1 MRAGIGLLLALC
13 WCVMDAQAQT
23 RYHCRD
29 DRGNTYSLFRPC
41 PEGTRTTAVVGGPAP
56 SQPSYSSSSSRYSTS
71 PGRSVPDTPDH
82 YQYMGAR
89 CRSLDENIRSAYS
102 RGIKA
107 DVVDGMRREYRRDC
121 RDEERD
127 AYSRLSG
134 DRSAR
139 ERQRREDEKAA
150 LQEANAAREQEARF
164 AQQCAESRRILTN
177 KRARTDLTEGE
188 KNDLRRFEE
197 AFMARCKR

>member
-1 MRAGIGLLLALC
+1 
-13 WCVMDAQAQT
+13 
-23 RYHCRD
+23 
-29 DRGNTYSLFRPC
+29 
-41 PEGTRTTAVVGGPAP
+41 
-56 SQPSYSSSSSRYSTS
+56 
-71 PGRSVPDTPDH
+71 
-82 YQYMGAR
+82 
-89 CRSLDENIRSAYS
+89 
-102 RGIKA
+102 
-107 DVVDGMRREYRRDC
+107 MRREYRRDC